1 MEKTLDWTGPIYI
14 RLGKGGDAIVSK
26 AEHGFEIGKA
36 ILMRPP
42 GDVLMVTTGIML
54 QRALAAADL
63 LAAQGIRAGILHM
76 HTVKPLDAEALLHAI
91 RGVKLVASLEEHVP
105 SGGLGSA
112 VAETLIDKLG
122 SGLPAMLRL
131 SLPDRFMHNYGSQ
144 DSLLKKH
151 GLSANAIA
159 TSIEHT
165 LAASRSSAPQLH
177 ST

>member
-1 MEKTLDWTGPIYI
+1 
-14 RLGKGGDAIVSK
+14 
-26 AEHGFEIGKA
+26 
-36 ILMRPP
+36 MRPP
-42 GDVLMVTTGIML
+42 GDVVMVTTGIML

-76 HTVKPLDAEALLHAI
+76 HTVKPLDTEALLQAI
-91 RGVKLVASLEEHVP
+91 RGTRLVATLEEHVP

-112 VAETLIDKLG
+112 VAEALIDKLG

-151 GLSANAIA
+151 GLSADAIA
-159 TSIEHT
+159 TSIARALSASHT
-165 LAASRSSAPQLH
+165 SSPQLH